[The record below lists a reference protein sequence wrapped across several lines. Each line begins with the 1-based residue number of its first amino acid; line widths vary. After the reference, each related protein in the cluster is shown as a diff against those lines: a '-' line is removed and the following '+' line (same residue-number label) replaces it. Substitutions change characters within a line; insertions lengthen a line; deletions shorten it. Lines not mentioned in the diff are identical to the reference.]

1 MNDFSIL
8 EKLKI
13 LTKIIDSSPLFLF
26 CCMLCIAFCIFFIV
40 CIKKDI
46 IVNRWVIII
55 TGLSIGIMLVINY
68 NSVIFDLIDNLFND
82 FFMALYFP
90 NLTIYITLLFISNG
104 FFIYS
109 LFSRKLKNT
118 HKIVNMISSIIIDI
132 FLFLITDIVSKNSIN
147 IYDSLEVYSNSS
159 LLVLLQLSTAI
170 FTSWILL
177 SLLISAHDKLKKYD
191 KDRYPKMREIIF
203 DDII

>member
-1 MNDFSIL
+1 MNDFSLL

-13 LTKIIDSSPLFLF
+13 LMGIIDSSPLFLF

-46 IVNRWVIII
+46 KVNRWIFILI
-55 TGLSIGIMLVINY
+55 CASIGIMLLINY
-68 NSVIFDLIDNLFND
+68 NSVILDLIDNLFND

-90 NLTIYITLLFISNG
+90 NLTVYITLLLVSNG
-104 FFIYS
+104 FFVYS
-109 LFSRKLKNT
+109 LFSKKLKNT
-118 HKIVNMISSIIIDI
+118 NKIVNIISAIIVDI
-132 FLFLITDIVSKNSIN
+132 FLFLITDIVSRNNIN
-147 IYDSLEVYSNSS
+147 IYDPLAVYSNSG

-177 SLLISAHDKLKKYD
+177 SLLISAYSKLKKYD
-191 KDRYPKMREIIF
+191 KDNYPKMQEIIF
-203 DDII
+203 DDIA